1 MEGERSRHRLAQV
14 AAGKSPPD
22 TIIANATLFDA
33 FTGEFI
39 PGQSVWIRDGCIAY
53 VGPDPWTGHEEGID
67 FLDAQGKVLLPGLLD
82 AHTHVA
88 YRTGIEEFVRHVI
101 PSGVT
106 TVVTET
112 IELAT
117 VVGAEGIRALVRGLR
132 DQPIR
137 FYYTVPAMC
146 GLTDAEEATAP
157 PVGELMDLLT
167 DPACLGVGEVYW
179 GNLLLNGPQG
189 ERVRELADVALHL
202 GKRVEGHT
210 AGASGRRL
218 QAYTAMGVSS
228 CHEPITEEQ
237 VLERLRLGYW
247 VMIRQGAIRK
257 ELEAVKGVF
266 HRGVDSR
273 RLIIATDSMDP
284 EGFLEEGYLD
294 ASVRRALELGVPP
307 GRVYQMVTLNAA
319 EHFRLD
325 HLLGALAPGMVAD
338 MVIVPAPGE
347 FRPELVMRDGKA
359 IFREGEALE
368 GPREVA
374 FPERF
379 FHTVATD
386 PWAIPAL
393 PAAEKVRVMELETR
407 LVTREAIIDP
417 RGPDG
422 KDMIMAL
429 AVDRVAGRGSFMGL
443 LKGFGLTRGACG
455 STMCW
460 DTADM
465 VVVGCDARSMS
476 TVVQRL
482 VAMGGGAVYAIG
494 EEVIAEFPAPL
505 CGVVSLAPM
514 ERARDQIQALERAL
528 RDNGVRWDK
537 PLLTIDTL
545 GTAAIPH
552 LRITHHGYVRLRDR
566 EVLSIQP

>member
-1 MEGERSRHRLAQV
+1 LRHRLAQV

-22 TIIANATLFDA
+22 TVIANATLFDA
-33 FTGEFI
+33 FTREFI
-39 PGQSVWIRDGCIAY
+39 PGQSVWTKDGWIAY
-53 VGPDPWTGHEEGID
+53 VGPDPWREGGGEGEFID
-67 FLDAQGKVLLPGLLD
+67 CAGKVILPGLLD

-106 TVVTET
+106 TVITET

-132 DQPIR
+132 EQPIR

-157 PVGELMDLLT
+157 PVEELIDLLR

-179 GNLLLNGPQG
+179 GNLLLDGPQG
-189 ERVRELADVALHL
+189 ERVRGLTSTALHL

-218 QAYTAMGVSS
+218 QAYNAMGVSS

-266 HRGVDSR
+266 HRGLDLR
-273 RLIIATDSMDP
+273 RLVMATDSMDP
-284 EGFLEEGYLD
+284 EGFLEQGYLD

-325 HLLGALAPGMVAD
+325 HILGALAPGMAAD
-338 MVIVPAPGE
+338 MVMVPAPGE
-347 FRPELVMRDGKA
+347 FRPELVMCRGRTIFRDGKA
-359 IFREGEALE
+359 LVEPGKVSFAEHL
-368 GPREVA
+368 
-374 FPERF
+374 
-379 FHTVATD
+379 FHTVKAKVS
-386 PWAIPAL
+386 PIPSVPTL
-393 PAAEKVRVMELETR
+393 HRVRAMELESR
-407 LVTREAIIDP
+407 LVTREAVVN
-417 RGPDG
+417 REGPGSEDVV
-422 KDMIMAL
+422 MVL
-429 AVDRVAGRGSFMGL
+429 AMDRVGERGSFMGF
-443 LKGFGLTRGACG
+443 LKGFGLQRGACG

-465 VVVGCDARSMS
+465 IVVGCDLRSMR
-476 TVVQRL
+476 TAVERL
-482 VAMGGGAVYAIG
+482 AATGGGAVYAMG
-494 EEVIAEFPAPL
+494 EEVMAEFRAPL

-514 ERARDQIQALERAL
+514 ERARDEIRALERAL

-552 LRITHHGYVRLRDR
+552 LRITHHGYVRLKDR
-566 EVLSIQP
+566 EVLSTHP

>member
-1 MEGERSRHRLAQV
+1 LRHRLAQV

-22 TIIANATLFDA
+22 TVIANATLFDA
-33 FTGEFI
+33 FTREFI
-39 PGQSVWIRDGCIAY
+39 PGQSVWTKDGWIAY
-53 VGPDPWTGHEEGID
+53 VGPDPWREGGGEGEFID
-67 FLDAQGKVLLPGLLD
+67 CAGKVILPGLLD

-106 TVVTET
+106 TVITET

-132 DQPIR
+132 EQPIR
-137 FYYTVPAMC
+137 FCYTVPAMC

-157 PVGELMDLLT
+157 PVEELIDLLR

-179 GNLLLNGPQG
+179 GNLLLDGPQG
-189 ERVRELADVALHL
+189 ERVRGLTSTALHL

-266 HRGVDSR
+266 HRGLDLR
-273 RLIIATDSMDP
+273 RLVMATDSMDP

-325 HLLGALAPGMVAD
+325 HILGALAPGMAAD
-338 MVIVPAPGE
+338 MVMVPAPGE
-347 FRPELVMRDGKA
+347 FRPELVMCRGRTIFRDGKA
-359 IFREGEALE
+359 LVEPGKVSFAEHL
-368 GPREVA
+368 
-374 FPERF
+374 
-379 FHTVATD
+379 FHTVKAKVS
-386 PWAIPAL
+386 PIPSVPTL
-393 PAAEKVRVMELETR
+393 HRVRAMELESR
-407 LVTREAIIDP
+407 LVTREAVVN
-417 RGPDG
+417 REGPGSEDVV
-422 KDMIMAL
+422 MVL
-429 AVDRVAGRGSFMGL
+429 AMDRVGERGSFMGF
-443 LKGFGLTRGACG
+443 LKGFGLQRGACG

-465 VVVGCDARSMS
+465 IVVGCDLRSMR
-476 TVVQRL
+476 TAVERL
-482 VAMGGGAVYAIG
+482 AATGGGAVYAMG
-494 EEVIAEFPAPL
+494 EEVMAEFRAPL

-514 ERARDQIQALERAL
+514 ERARDEIRALERAL
-528 RDNGVRWDK
+528 HDNGVRWDK

-552 LRITHHGYVRLRDR
+552 LRITHHGYVRLKDR
-566 EVLSIQP
+566 EVLSIHP

>member
-1 MEGERSRHRLAQV
+1 V

-22 TIIANATLFDA
+22 TVIANATLFDA
-33 FTGEFI
+33 FTREFI
-39 PGQSVWIRDGCIAY
+39 PGQSVWTKDGWIAY
-53 VGPDPWTGHEEGID
+53 VGPDPWREGGGEGEFID
-67 FLDAQGKVLLPGLLD
+67 CAGKVILPGLLD

-106 TVVTET
+106 TVITET

-132 DQPIR
+132 EQPIR

-157 PVGELMDLLT
+157 PVEELIDLLR

-179 GNLLLNGPQG
+179 GNLLLDGPQG
-189 ERVRELADVALHL
+189 ERVRGLTSTALHL

-228 CHEPITEEQ
+228 RHEPITEEQ

-266 HRGVDSR
+266 HRGLDLR
-273 RLIIATDSMDP
+273 RLVMATDSMDP

-325 HLLGALAPGMVAD
+325 HILGALAPGMAAD
-338 MVIVPAPGE
+338 MVMVPAPGE
-347 FRPELVMRDGKA
+347 FRPELVMCRGRTIFRDGKA
-359 IFREGEALE
+359 LVEPGKVSFAEHL
-368 GPREVA
+368 
-374 FPERF
+374 
-379 FHTVATD
+379 FHTVKAKVS
-386 PWAIPAL
+386 PIPSVPTL
-393 PAAEKVRVMELETR
+393 HRVRAMELESR
-407 LVTREAIIDP
+407 LVTREAVVN
-417 RGPDG
+417 REGPGSEDVV
-422 KDMIMAL
+422 MVL
-429 AVDRVAGRGSFMGL
+429 AMDRVGERGSFMGF
-443 LKGFGLTRGACG
+443 LKGFGLQRGACG

-465 VVVGCDARSMS
+465 IVVGCDLRSMR
-476 TVVQRL
+476 TAVERL
-482 VAMGGGAVYAIG
+482 AATGGGAVYAMG
-494 EEVIAEFPAPL
+494 EEVMAEFRAPL

-514 ERARDQIQALERAL
+514 ERARDEIRALERAL

-552 LRITHHGYVRLRDR
+552 LRITHHGYVRLKDR
-566 EVLSIQP
+566 EVLSTHP

>member
-1 MEGERSRHRLAQV
+1 MEERQLRQGLADV
-14 AAGKSPPD
+14 AAGRVPPD
-22 TIIANATLFDA
+22 TVIQDGTLFNA

-39 PGQSVWIRDGCIAY
+39 PRQSVWIKDGRIAY
-53 VGPDPWTGHEEGID
+53 VGPDPWTGREEGID
-67 FLDAQGKVLLPGLLD
+67 FIDAQGKVLLPGLMD

-88 YRTGIEEFVRHVI
+88 YRTGVQEFVRHVI

-106 TVVTET
+106 TVITET

-117 VVGAEGIRALVRGLR
+117 VVGLEGIECLAEALRN
-132 DQPIR
+132 QPIR
-137 FYYTVPAMC
+137 FYFTVPPVC
-146 GLTDAEEATAP
+146 GLTPIEELVAP
-157 PVGELMDLLT
+157 PHKDLLRLLK
-167 DPACLGVGEVYW
+167 DPSCLGVGEVYW
-179 GNLLLNGPQG
+179 GNLLLEGPQG
-189 ERVRELADVALHL
+189 DRVRELASMALNL

-218 QAYTAMGVSS
+218 QAYAAMGVSS

-257 ELEAVKGVF
+257 ELDAVEGIF
-266 HRGVDSR
+266 HRGVDPR
-273 RLIIATDSMDP
+273 RMIIATDSMDP
-284 EGFLEEGYLD
+284 EGFMEEGYLD

-307 GRVYQMVTLNAA
+307 GRLYQMVTLNVA

-325 HLLGALAPGMVAD
+325 HILGAIAPGMVAD
-338 MVIVPAPGE
+338 IVMVPTPEG
-347 FRPELVMRDGKA
+347 FWPELVMHEGKV
-359 IFREGEALE
+359 IFREGKALA

-374 FPERF
+374 FPDRL
-379 FHTVATD
+379 FHKVAVD
-386 PWAIPAL
+386 PEAIPAV
-393 PAAEKVRVMELETR
+393 PAAARVRVMELETR
-407 LVTREAIIDP
+407 LVTREAIVDP
-417 RGPDG
+417 QGPDG
-422 KDMIMAL
+422 KDVIMAL
-429 AVDRVAGRGSFMGL
+429 AVDRVAGRGAFMGL

-460 DTADM
+460 DTGDM
-465 VVVGCDARSMS
+465 VIVGCDVRSMR
-476 TVVQRL
+476 TAMERL
-482 VAMGGGAVYAIG
+482 VAIGGGAVYAIG
-494 EEVIAEFPAPL
+494 EELIAEFPAPL

-514 ERARDQIQALERAL
+514 ERARDEIRALETAL

-552 LRITHHGYVRLRDR
+552 LRITHHGYVRLKDR
-566 EVLSIQP
+566 EVLPAIP

>member
-1 MEGERSRHRLAQV
+1 MRHRLAQV

-22 TIIANATLFDA
+22 TVIANATLFDA
-33 FTGEFI
+33 FTREFI
-39 PGQSVWIRDGCIAY
+39 PGQSVWTKDGWIAY
-53 VGPDPWTGHEEGID
+53 VGPDPWREGGGEGEFID
-67 FLDAQGKVLLPGLLD
+67 CAGKVILPGLLD

-106 TVVTET
+106 TVITET

-132 DQPIR
+132 EQPIR

-157 PVGELMDLLT
+157 PVEELIDLLR

-179 GNLLLNGPQG
+179 GNLLLDGPQG
-189 ERVRELADVALHL
+189 ERVRGLTSTALHL

-266 HRGVDSR
+266 HRGLDLR
-273 RLIIATDSMDP
+273 RLVMATDSMDP
-284 EGFLEEGYLD
+284 EGFLEQGYLD

-325 HLLGALAPGMVAD
+325 HILGALAPGMAAD
-338 MVIVPAPGE
+338 MVMVPAPGE
-347 FRPELVMRDGKA
+347 FRPELVMCRGRTIFRDGKA
-359 IFREGEALE
+359 LVEPGKVSFAEHL
-368 GPREVA
+368 
-374 FPERF
+374 
-379 FHTVATD
+379 FHTVKAKVS
-386 PWAIPAL
+386 PIPSVPTL
-393 PAAEKVRVMELETR
+393 HRVRAMELESR
-407 LVTREAIIDP
+407 LVTREAVVN
-417 RGPDG
+417 REGPGSEDVV
-422 KDMIMAL
+422 MVL
-429 AVDRVAGRGSFMGL
+429 AMDRVGERGSFMGF
-443 LKGFGLTRGACG
+443 LKGFGLQRGACG

-465 VVVGCDARSMS
+465 IVVGCDLRSMR
-476 TVVQRL
+476 TAVERL
-482 VAMGGGAVYAIG
+482 AATGGGAVYAMG
-494 EEVIAEFPAPL
+494 EEVMAEFRAPL

-514 ERARDQIQALERAL
+514 ERARDEIRALERAL

-552 LRITHHGYVRLRDR
+552 LRITHHGYVRLKDR
-566 EVLSIQP
+566 EVLSTHP

>member
-1 MEGERSRHRLAQV
+1 MRHRLAQV

-22 TIIANATLFDA
+22 TVIANATLFDA
-33 FTGEFI
+33 FTREFI
-39 PGQSVWIRDGCIAY
+39 PGQSVWTKDGWIAY
-53 VGPDPWTGHEEGID
+53 VGPDPWREGGGEGEFID
-67 FLDAQGKVLLPGLLD
+67 CAGKVILPGLLD

-106 TVVTET
+106 TVITET

-132 DQPIR
+132 EQPIR

-157 PVGELMDLLT
+157 PVEELIDLLR

-179 GNLLLNGPQG
+179 GNLLLDGPQG
-189 ERVRELADVALHL
+189 ERVRGLTSTALHL

-218 QAYTAMGVSS
+218 QAYNAMGVSS

-266 HRGVDSR
+266 HRGLDLR
-273 RLIIATDSMDP
+273 RLVMATDSMDP
-284 EGFLEEGYLD
+284 EGFLEQGYLD

-325 HLLGALAPGMVAD
+325 HILGALAPGMAAD
-338 MVIVPAPGE
+338 MVMVPAPGE
-347 FRPELVMRDGKA
+347 FRPELVMCRGRTIFRDGKA
-359 IFREGEALE
+359 LVEPGKVSFAEHL
-368 GPREVA
+368 
-374 FPERF
+374 
-379 FHTVATD
+379 FHTVKAKVS
-386 PWAIPAL
+386 PIPSVPTL
-393 PAAEKVRVMELETR
+393 HRVRAMELESR
-407 LVTREAIIDP
+407 LVTREAVVN
-417 RGPDG
+417 REGPGSEDVV
-422 KDMIMAL
+422 MVL
-429 AVDRVAGRGSFMGL
+429 AMDRVGERGSFMGF
-443 LKGFGLTRGACG
+443 LKGFGLQRGACG

-465 VVVGCDARSMS
+465 IVVGCDLRSMR
-476 TVVQRL
+476 TAVERL
-482 VAMGGGAVYAIG
+482 AATGGGAVYAMG
-494 EEVIAEFPAPL
+494 EEVMAEFRAPL

-514 ERARDQIQALERAL
+514 ERARDEIRALERAL

-552 LRITHHGYVRLRDR
+552 LRITHHGYVRLKDR
-566 EVLSIQP
+566 EVLSTHP